1 MKWSLFIGFFLL
13 SQLYNVFG
21 DDCYCPLCEL
31 DKLPDN
37 CTTIYGHIQMGLEST
52 MPPYEI
58 IEYKLQNVTT
68 IVGCI
73 TIANSGFT
81 SLALLSNL
89 ETLQY
94 SQTGNSSS
102 CSSYG
107 NIITIAKNS
116 LLRRLYFTSLKKVIV
131 TKKSEYGIY
140 LVDNPSL
147 CITEEELEHF
157 LKTEKFYAPHIQIC
171 DPTKIYC
178 RLDSFDFFDQTNI
191 VSGCQVLTDSLVLNG
206 TKEYNQTEFHDRLN
220 DIEQIL
226 GSIIVFQSD
235 IVALKFPNLWRIY
248 NFQPTLPVIFLQ
260 DNPNLAEI
268 EFSNLSSI
276 PYFGKYPDVL
286 YTFSNP
292 LLTQLPLD
300 TCENLYKLGQI
311 TIGDVSESICEN
323 RTSSALPT
331 QEANHT
337 TATTSEFS
345 VDSGKGGSNVT
356 NSTALSSVGKV
367 SFIYKEIKSRHS

>member
-1 MKWSLFIGFFLL
+1 M
-13 SQLYNVFG
+13 
-21 DDCYCPLCEL
+21 C
-31 DKLPDN
+31 
-37 CTTIYGHIQMGLEST
+37 LE
-52 MPPYEI
+52 M
-58 IEYKLQNVTT
+58 
-68 IVGCI
+68 
-73 TIANSGFT
+73 
-81 SLALLSNL
+81 
-89 ETLQY
+89 
-94 SQTGNSSS
+94 
-102 CSSYG
+102 
-107 NIITIAKNS
+107 
-116 LLRRLYFTSLKKVIV
+116 VIV

-147 CITEEELEHF
+147 CISEEELEQF

-206 TKEYNQTEFHDRLN
+206 TKEYNQTEFHDRLK

-235 IVALKFPNLWRIY
+235 VVSLKFPNLWRIY

-286 YTFSNP
+286 YAFSNP
-292 LLTQLPLD
+292 LLTQLPPD

-345 VDSGKGGSNVT
+345 VDSGKAGSNGT

-367 SFIYKEIKSRHS
+367 SLIYRENEIETFLIYVRIFDYKKIL